1 MKCVFL
7 NKDKHKKGDDNVM
20 WFSIDQQGC
29 QMQQKVVYSAD
40 GTAMSAPSAA
50 PLFFE
55 KMHQNPTQNTAFN
68 VKFTLQHLFS

>member
-1 MKCVFL
+1 
-7 NKDKHKKGDDNVM
+7 M

-29 QMQQKVVYSAD
+29 QMQQEVVYSAD
-40 GTAMSAPSAA
+40 GTAMSAA

-55 KMHQNPTQNTAFN
+55 KMHQNPTQNTAFD